1 MVLVGWGRYN
11 GLSSCAEH
19 MYPNPG
25 MCPHR
30 GYPTRWRSAS
40 TQYAEMRTATFYAES
55 TDGLRWT
62 KPSLGLVSWNGS
74 TDNNIVVDA
83 GTCDGNRGVYLDSH
97 DTNASRRFK
106 LFGSVNTTGDAVYCS
121 WSTRALSVAVSP
133 DGIHWSDWTN
143 VSVMNVAADTAN
155 SVVYD
160 ESLQRYLAFTRRH
173 CDTEYAT
180 LPFCRGKV
188 KEWGVRREVRS
199 DAVDFLSTTNW
210 SYALEVAHGEAGGT
224 YDM

>member
-11 GLSSCAEH
+11 GLSSCPEH

-30 GYPTRWRSAS
+30 GYPARWRSAS

-188 KEWGVRREVRS
+188 KEWGMRREVRS